1 MDIAHLLLPKVDTF
15 QRALTVRSARQ
26 ELLAR
31 NLANAATP
39 GYRAVDLPFEQAM
52 DAATDAVAPTMAA
65 TDAHHLAPVAAPPTP
80 VELVEVGG
88 KPGLDGNT
96 VDMEEEAGRMAE
108 NSLMYDATAQLT
120 TAYFS
125 HLLHA
130 IREGR

>member
-26 ELLAR
+26 SLLAR

-39 GYRAVDLPFEQAM
+39 GYRAVDLPFEKAM
-52 DAATDAVAPTMAA
+52 GAAAEAAAPPMAA
-65 TDAHHLAPVAAPPTP
+65 TDAHHLAPVAATPTP
-80 VELVEVGG
+80 VELVEVGS

-96 VDMEEEAGRMAE
+96 VDMEQEAGRMAE

-120 TAYFS
+120 AAYFS

-130 IREGR
+130 VREGR

>member
-39 GYRAVDLPFEQAM
+39 GYRAVDLPFEAAM
-52 DAATDAVAPTMAA
+52 GAATEAVAPTMAA
-65 TDAHHLAPVAAPPTP
+65 TDAHHLAPAAAAPTP
-80 VELVEVGG
+80 VELVEVGS
-88 KPGLDGNT
+88 KAGLDGNT
-96 VDMEEEAGRMAE
+96 VDMEAEAGRMAE

-120 TAYFS
+120 AAYFS

>member
-1 MDIAHLLLPKVDTF
+1 MDITHLLLPKVDTF

-52 DAATDAVAPTMAA
+52 GAATEAGAPPMAA
-65 TDAHHLAPVAAPPTP
+65 TNAHHLKPAAAAPAP

-88 KPGLDGNT
+88 EPGLDGNT
-96 VDMEEEAGRMAE
+96 VDMEAEAGRMAE

-120 TAYFS
+120 AAYFS

>member
-1 MDIAHLLLPKVDTF
+1 MDIAHLLLPKVDTY

-26 ELLAR
+26 SLLSR
-31 NLANAATP
+31 NLANASTP

-52 DAATDAVAPTMAA
+52 NAAAETSTPSMAA
-65 TDAHHLAPVAAPPTP
+65 TDAQHLEAAAPPTS
-80 VELVEVGG
+80 VELVEIGS

-120 TAYFS
+120 AAYFS

>member
-1 MDIAHLLLPKVDTF
+1 MDISHLLLPKVDTY

-26 ELLAR
+26 SLISR

-39 GYRAVDLPFEQAM
+39 GYRAVDLPFEAAM
-52 DAATDAVAPTMAA
+52 DAAAETGAPPMAA
-65 TDAHHLAPVAAPPTP
+65 TDAHHIETATAIATP
-80 VELVEVGG
+80 VELVEVGS

-96 VDMEEEAGRMAE
+96 VDMEAEAGRMAE

-120 TAYFS
+120 AAYFS

>member
-1 MDIAHLLLPKVDTF
+1 MDISHLLLPRADTY
-15 QRALTVRSARQ
+15 QRALTVRAARQ
-26 ELLAR
+26 SLISR

-39 GYRAVDLPFEQAM
+39 GYRAVDLPFEAAM
-52 DAATDAVAPTMAA
+52 NAATETGTPPMAT
-65 TDAHHLAPVAAPPTP
+65 TDAHHIAPAAAPAAP
-80 VELVEVGG
+80 VELVEVGSH
-88 KPGLDGNT
+88 PGLDGNT
-96 VDMEEEAGRMAE
+96 VDMEEEAGRMAA